1 MKHLIWLLMPIF
13 ASFLIFGC
21 DSGKKQL
28 MDEYNTLLVQ
38 EDSLAANGLDLLAR
52 HQQLAQNQEELMLQL
67 ETVEN
72 PDTAFLARMQ
82 DNEVILQS
90 QIATFEK
97 HEQLRVAHD
106 AFQQEHVL
114 DDMSAPEI
122 KAQVDQ
128 MMQDHQEMMA
138 EHQQIYRELS
148 EIDQEHTEAREMLE
162 GDLVKEAGS

>member
-1 MKHLIWLLMPIF
+1 MKHLIWMLIPIF
-13 ASFLIFGC
+13 TGFLILGC
-21 DSGKKQL
+21 DSGNQQL

-52 HQQLAQNQEELMLQL
+52 HQQIAQNQEELMVQL

-97 HEQLRVAHD
+97 HEQLRVAHE
-106 AFQQEHVL
+106 AFRQEHVL
-114 DDMSAPEI
+114 EDMSVPEI

-138 EHQQIYRELS
+138 EHQQIYRELT
-148 EIDQEHTEAREMLE
+148 EIDHEHAEAREKLE
-162 GDLVKEAGS
+162 GDLIKDAGS